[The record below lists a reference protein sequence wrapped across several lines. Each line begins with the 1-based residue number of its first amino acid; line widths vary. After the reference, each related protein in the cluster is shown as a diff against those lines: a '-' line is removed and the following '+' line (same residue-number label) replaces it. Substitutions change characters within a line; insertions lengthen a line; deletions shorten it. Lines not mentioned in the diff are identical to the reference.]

1 MSLGLLKLFLI
12 IFFLFINN
20 STKAEPV
27 QKNIGLFKLLNKSTN
42 KVSQKKIFVNESA
55 EWGTLNIELYACF
68 SSPPNEIP
76 ENYALISV
84 LDKLNKEKIDYLQ
97 NEIKSIYT
105 DDKLRALGRYFRQ
118 HMQRGKSVFE
128 KQYQKIA

>member
-84 LDKLNKEKIDYLQ
+84 LDKLNKEKKDVYLGWIISSSP
-97 NEIKSIYT
+97 NITPLEHPIYDLWLVDCT
-105 DDKLRALGRYFRQ
+105 NDKT
-118 HMQRGKSVFE
+118 S
-128 KQYQKIA
+128 